1 MDIEKKSPRLPN
13 GKQTAIES
21 EEEKDKL
28 ALEEDA
34 PPVEKKKRRGRW
46 AKKNLQNLQVEEEK
60 AEVAPQKSPKKSS
73 TKTAA
78 AEKPS
83 KNKQPVQEIVHLDK
97 STFYYFAKI
106 KELNSLITT
115 NLLKRFDKLPIPS
128 TSDDSDSSFL
138 SDSPRG
144 KNGFTKR
151 RRSFEDEIF
160 DDYFELDPESFL
172 THWNRLESGTSN
184 NNLSCTIGLNLFQSL
199 MEDKVRETYILFDGA
214 VSFFT
219 KYHFYK
225 TLCLAYPL
233 SKSLNI

>member
-1 MDIEKKSPRLPN
+1 LSPPKNEEMDIEKKSPRLPN

-160 DDYFELDPESFL
+160 DDYENNIKTMLEENPYLISERLPANNDLIVKIRNIKFEVSKESD
-172 THWNRLESGTSN
+172 THPILKKLKKSEK
-184 NNLSCTIGLNLFQSL
+184 
-199 MEDKVRETYILFDGA
+199 KV
-214 VSFFT
+214 
-219 KYHFYK
+219 
-225 TLCLAYPL
+225 
-233 SKSLNI
+233 